1 MKDYSQ
7 VMKKD
12 LIKDLERMKTVTKAD
27 ILDMLTK
34 AYNLGLT
41 ERDKFYYAKRRGE
54 YVYDRFMLQNFGITQ
69 KELKYYVEQNLPF

>member
-1 MKDYSQ
+1 MDYST
-7 VMKKD
+7 KPKRE
-12 LIKDLERMKTVTKAD
+12 LIADLERMKTITKSD
-27 ILDMLTK
+27 VLEMLTK

-69 KELKYYVEQNLPF
+69 KELKYYTEQNLPF